1 MKILSL
7 DTSSDICCVSIL
19 EDEKEIA
26 KLQLDK
32 GKTHSENLMPLIS
45 SILKNNNLTLSQM
58 NLFVCDKGPGSFTGI
73 RIGIATIKAF
83 TDSLNIPSIGVNSL
97 EVLASSITSNGLVAS
112 IIDAK
117 NENCYFA
124 LYDKKN
130 EDLFEQISPKACTIY
145 EAIDNIKNY
154 LKSQKDIFLIGNG
167 SINYQSILTENLEFD
182 KLNFSDNNDLNS
194 FYVGLCGYKKF
205 KNGIFEEVLPLYL
218 KKPHIS

>member
-45 SILKNNNLTLSQM
+45 SILKNNNLTLSQID
-58 NLFVCDKGPGSFTGI
+58 LFVCDKGPGSFTGI

-117 NENCYFA
+117 NENCYLA
-124 LYDKKN
+124 LYNKRN
-130 EDLFEQISPKACTIY
+130 ED
-145 EAIDNIKNY
+145 
-154 LKSQKDIFLIGNG
+154 
-167 SINYQSILTENLEFD
+167 
-182 KLNFSDNNDLNS
+182 
-194 FYVGLCGYKKF
+194 
-205 KNGIFEEVLPLYL
+205 
-218 KKPHIS
+218 